1 MKKAGRVGLFFK
13 GMGILWIKKVINNN
27 MLCVV
32 EKKGQEMIVTGKGI
46 GFKKKIGDP
55 FDPSLIEKSYRMEG
69 KVEQRKLR
77 ELVEQ
82 IPQEHLRLTQD
93 LIQYIKSQISL
104 PLNESLLITLADHIN
119 FAIRRKNEG
128 VEFHNPMEGEIMCY
142 YPAEYRLGQ
151 HCLKEIRRETKSDLS
166 DGEAAFI
173 ALHIVNAELNTE
185 MSMMYDIT
193 KLIED
198 TMAIVENYYR
208 KTFDRESLDFGR
220 FVVHLRFFAQRL
232 FQNKSLGADHTEED
246 SFHQMIAYSCK
257 NHYQCALCIADYV
270 RGVHQKELTT
280 EELTYLTIHL
290 KRINVGQG

>member
-1 MKKAGRVGLFFK
+1 MVCFFK
-13 GMGILWIKKVINNN
+13 GMGILWIKKVINNNN

-46 GFKKKIGDP
+46 GFKRRIGEP
-55 FDPSLIEKSYRMEG
+55 LDPSLIEKCYRMEG
-69 KVEQRKLR
+69 RAEQRKLR

-82 IPQEHLRLTQD
+82 IPPEHLKLTQD
-93 LIQYIKSQISL
+93 LVEYIISQLSL

-119 FAIRRKNEG
+119 FAIKRKQEG
-128 VEFHNPMEGEIMCY
+128 LEFHNPMEGEIMCY
-142 YPAEYRLGQ
+142 YPSEYRLAQ
-151 HCLKEIRRETKSDLS
+151 HCLKVIRQETHVDLS
-166 DGEAAFI
+166 DSEAAFI
-173 ALHIVNAELNTE
+173 TLHIVNAELNTE

-198 TMAIVENYYR
+198 TMAIVECYYQ

-232 FQNKSLGADHTEED
+232 FQDKALGKEETEED
-246 SFHQMIAYSCK
+246 ASFRRMIAYSCK
-257 NHYQCALCIADYV
+257 KHYQCALCIADYV
-270 RGVHQKELTT
+270 RNAQQKELTE

-290 KRINVGQG
+290 KRINTGQSQ